1 MQLVAEHIDIGTR
14 SPTVLLNE
22 SDAAE
27 LGVHALERV
36 QLRWGERTAIGIVE
50 LTDELVS
57 EGTLGVTRRLGHIEG
72 DVEVSVAPQPDSVYY
87 IRKKLDDIEL
97 EADEL
102 SQIVRDIYDERL
114 ADVELGA
121 YVSATYTN
129 GLSMEETMHLTESM
143 ADVGETIAWEEPVIA
158 DKHSIGGV
166 AGNRVTP
173 ILVPIVAAAGLKI
186 PKTSSRAV
194 TSAAGTADTMEV
206 LCDVAFSVAEIRDI
220 VGKTG
225 GCLVWGGAVNLSPVD
240 DRIIRAE
247 TPLSIDPKG
256 QLIASV
262 LSKKKSAGSTN
273 VVVDIPYGEGAKVE
287 SLAEARELAED
298 FNRVGDHLG
307 MAVECAITNGGAPVG
322 RGVGPVLEAR
332 EVLAT
337 LAGGGP
343 NDLRIKA
350 IRLAD
355 LLFEST
361 GVDADAA
368 EILDSGQAEETFREI
383 LAAQNGDP
391 DVEAADLSPG
401 RHTISVRADR
411 DGVVTHVNNRL
422 VNEVA
427 RRAGAPRD
435 PGAGL
440 ELHRRVGEMAAS
452 GETLFTVHAESE
464 DKLADAKALTER
476 VETVRVRHP
485 DEALVERV

>member
-102 SQIVRDIYDERL
+102 SQIVRDVYDERL

-143 ADVGETIAWEEPVIA
+143 ADVGETVAWEEPVIA

-194 TSAAGTADTMEV
+194 TSAAGTADAMEV

-273 VVVDIPYGEGAKVE
+273 VVVDIPYGEGANVE
-287 SLAEARELAED
+287 SLAKARELAKD

-343 NDLRIKA
+343 NDLRVKA

-355 LLFEST
+355 LLFESV

-368 EILDSGQAEETFREI
+368 EILDSGQAEETSREI
-383 LAAQNGDP
+383 
-391 DVEAADLSPG
+391 G
-401 RHTISVRADR
+401 RA
-411 DGVVTHVNNRL
+411 HV
-422 VNEVA
+422 
-427 RRAGAPRD
+427 
-435 PGAGL
+435 
-440 ELHRRVGEMAAS
+440 
-452 GETLFTVHAESE
+452 
-464 DKLADAKALTER
+464 
-476 VETVRVRHP
+476 
-485 DEALVERV
+485 

>member
-1 MQLVAEHIDIGTR
+1 MAHSTAIPR
-14 SPTVLLNE
+14 WSPTRFEVLREFARLRE
-22 SDAAE
+22 
-27 LGVHALERV
+27 AL
-36 QLRWGERTAIGIVE
+36 
-50 LTDELVS
+50 
-57 EGTLGVTRRLGHIEG
+57 
-72 DVEVSVAPQPDSVYY
+72 DVRA
-87 IRKKLDDIEL
+87 L
-97 EADEL
+97 A
-102 SQIVRDIYDERL
+102 VRD
-114 ADVELGA
+114 
-121 YVSATYTN
+121 
-129 GLSMEETMHLTESM
+129 
-143 ADVGETIAWEEPVIA
+143 
-158 DKHSIGGV
+158 
-166 AGNRVTP
+166 
-173 ILVPIVAAAGLKI
+173 
-186 PKTSSRAV
+186 
-194 TSAAGTADTMEV
+194 
-206 LCDVAFSVAEIRDI
+206 
-220 VGKTG
+220 
-225 GCLVWGGAVNLSPVD
+225 VD
-240 DRIIRAE
+240 DDVCRPGALLFRE
-247 TPLSIDPKG
+247 DG
-256 QLIASV
+256 
-262 LSKKKSAGSTN
+262 
-273 VVVDIPYGEGAKVE
+273 GEGANVE
-287 SLAEARELAED
+287 SLAKARELAKD

-343 NDLRIKA
+343 NDLRVKA

-355 LLFEST
+355 LLFESV

-401 RHTISVRADR
+401 RHTVAVRADR